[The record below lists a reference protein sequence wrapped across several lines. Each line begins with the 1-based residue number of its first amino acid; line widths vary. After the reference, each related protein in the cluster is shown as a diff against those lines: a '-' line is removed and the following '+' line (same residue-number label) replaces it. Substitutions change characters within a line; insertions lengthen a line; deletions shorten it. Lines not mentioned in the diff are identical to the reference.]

1 MSLTQVLPQPSMT
14 GYDREDDEYDNKSR
28 KNEVVIVSKFT
39 VPPYGHRKDFIP
51 RRPEMFGDGG
61 AFPEI
66 HMAQYPLNMG
76 FTKNQTSNAIQ
87 LQVDASGK
95 PQFDAIVKQ
104 NVKGNKI
111 VYSSF
116 VDLLPK
122 EVREDD
128 PSLQKPSEEE
138 IKEKTEK
145 TRQALEALVA
155 SKVSSALPVQ
165 HAEKQAPAQYIRYT
179 PSQQGAE
186 FNSGAKQRII
196 QMVEVQKDPME
207 PPRFKINKKL
217 PRGPPS
223 PPAPILHSPTRKVT
237 VKEQQDW
244 KIPPCISNWKNSK
257 GYTIPLDKR
266 LAADGRGLQSTHINE
281 NFAKLAEALYTAD
294 LKARE
299 AVDMRA
305 KVEKQ
310 MAKKQKDEKEERLRE
325 LAMHARTDRAGIRS
339 SDKSDLESAER
350 DQIRQERQKER
361 QRAAALQRAGGDK
374 KNRPKDRDI
383 SEQIALGVQTATSSG
398 VQYDQRLFNMS
409 SGFNSGLGDDEAY
422 NVYDQAWNSS
432 TAVASQIYKPT
443 KTTKDNFDDTEAL
456 ISASKRFESE
466 RGFKGADKGTT
477 RDGPVQ
483 FQREEDP
490 FGLTGFLKDVR
501 HGGAGGSAPSANPS
515 SSSSSKRGN
524 ADDREERSSEKR
536 RKK

>member
-14 GYDREDDEYDNKSR
+14 GYDREDDEVNNKPKR
-28 KNEVVIVSKFT
+28 NELSVISKFV
-39 VPPYGHRKDFIP
+39 VPPYGHRQDFAP
-51 RRPEMFGDGG
+51 RRPEMYGDGG

-76 FTKNQTSNAIQ
+76 FIKNQTSNAIQ
-87 LQVDASGK
+87 LQVDAEGK
-95 PQFDAIVKQ
+95 PKFDAIVKQ
-104 NVKGNKI
+104 NVRGSKI
-111 VYSSF
+111 VYSNF

-128 PSLQKPSEEE
+128 PSLQKPSEDEL
-138 IKEKTEK
+138 KEKTEK
-145 TRQALEALVA
+145 TRQALEALIS

-165 HAEKQAPAQYIRYT
+165 HAEKQGPVQYIRYT
-179 PSQQGAE
+179 PSQQGAD

-207 PPRFKINKKL
+207 PPRFKINKKI

-244 KIPPCISNWKNSK
+244 KIPPCISNWKNAK

-266 LAADGRGLQSTHINE
+266 LAADGRGLQNTHINE

-299 AVDMRA
+299 AVDTRN
-305 KVEKQ
+305 KVQ
-310 MAKKQKDEKEERLRE
+310 QQLAKKQKEEKEQQLRE
-325 LAMHARTDRAGIRS
+325 MALNARTNRAGIHTA
-339 SDKSDLESAER
+339 DKSDDQSNER
-350 DQIRQERQKER
+350 DQIRHERNKER

-374 KNRPKDRDI
+374 KNRPKERDI
-383 SEQIALGVQTATSSG
+383 SEQIALGVQSAGSTG

-409 SGFNSGLGDDEAY
+409 AGFGSGLGDDEAY
-422 NVYDQAWNSS
+422 NVYDQPWNSS

-456 ISASKRFESE
+456 IESSKRFEQE
-466 RGFKGADKGTT
+466 RGFKGADRAAP

-490 FGLTGFLKDVR
+490 FGLTDFFKDIR
-501 HGGAGGSAPSANPS
+501 HGGSAPSANPS

-524 ADDREERSSEKR
+524 GEDREERSSEKR